1 MSTSICHNRVF
12 VLADILFI
20 MRNNRLNSWGFLVQ
34 RCDFDPSLSI
44 GGYRL
49 D

>member
-20 MRNNRLNSWGFLVQ
+20 MLNNSLNSWDFLVQ
-34 RCDFDPSLSI
+34 SCDFDPSLGM
-44 GGYRL
+44 GGYLL

>member
-20 MRNNRLNSWGFLVQ
+20 MLNNRLNS
-34 RCDFDPSLSI
+34 
-44 GGYRL
+44 
-49 D
+49 